1 MSDALSSNTP
11 QHDIRDSERQQRKKQ
26 ADEMRKLSQ
35 RNELMQSIRSI
46 LSQVKS
52 DNSSAHFQ
60 QTLQEGSLEEI
71 RNESLELRRVLDVDT
86 KMRRLSSKTSN
97 HGVAFLKVVQPLLE
111 GKKQIDRL
119 QNELKQYRSGDKRD
133 NLSPQETTAL
143 RTLVMQL
150 RQTLQN
156 YNLLRDQALKLYLKY
171 SQGRRKDMGE
181 EAALRHS
188 TEYYL
193 QFVDAPQRA
202 RIEIQIKE
210 KMGDMPQ
217 ERRIEA
223 LKVFIQTLVQISPS
237 VRDAEAGRCL
247 EMARHFRNE
256 NHIDDAIGELKKALE
271 TLESAEIYNELAECW
286 KNKGDRA
293 QEAEALQKSIQC
305 QPDEIEA
312 YLRLAQLH
320 EEEGSLQDAVALYQK
335 ILELRP
341 GRLSILTHAARLAFD
356 SKLWPDAIRWYTQ
369 ILSQK
374 PKSKTT
380 ILRLGVSLIRC
391 GQIERGLSLLQE
403 CERRGVDDGLLNL
416 HLGIAYRAQG
426 HHNDAH
432 DAFAEAFQKSPN
444 EREVLY
450 WKALSDFETGEYEE
464 AERLCRSLLS
474 SKKTDSG
481 VTLLLGRILNAQKRS
496 GEALEILR
504 PLAKSPHAGGDD
516 LMEYGKSCMNTNQAE
531 EAYQILHPLFKKD
544 PANAEVREALGQACI
559 QSGRFSEAMQY
570 LTAS

>member
-1 MSDALSSNTP
+1 MNDTLSSNAP
-11 QHDIRDSERQQRKKQ
+11 QRDTRDADRQQRKKQ
-26 ADEMRKLSQ
+26 ADEMRKLSE

-60 QTLQEGSLEEI
+60 QTLNEGTLDEI

-86 KMRRLSSKTSN
+86 KMKRLSSKTAN
-97 HGVAFLKVVQPLLE
+97 HGVAFLKIIQPLLE

-133 NLSPQETTAL
+133 NLTPQETMAL
-143 RTLVMQL
+143 RTLVVQL

-188 TEYYL
+188 TEFYL

-210 KMGDMPQ
+210 KMGEMSL

-256 NHIDDAIGELKKALE
+256 NHIDDAVGELKKALE

-286 KNKGDRA
+286 KVKGDRS
-293 QEAEALQKSIQC
+293 QEAEALQKAIQC

-312 YLRLAQLH
+312 YLRLAQLY
-320 EEEGSLQDAVALYQK
+320 EEDGALQPAIALYQK

-341 GRLSILTHAARLAFD
+341 GRLSFLTHAARLAFD

-380 ILRLGVSLIRC
+380 ILRLGVSLIRSD
-391 GQIERGLSLLQE
+391 QIERGLSLLLE
-403 CERRGVDDGLLNL
+403 CQRRGMEDGLLDL

-426 HHNDAH
+426 HHSDARN
-432 DAFAEAFQKSPN
+432 AFAQALQRSPN
-444 EREVLY
+444 EREILY
-450 WKALSDFETGEYEE
+450 WKALSDFETGDYEE

-474 SKKTDSG
+474 QKKSDIG
-481 VTLLLGRILNAQKRS
+481 ETLLLGRILNAQKRS
-496 GEALEILR
+496 QEAFEILR
-504 PLAKSPHAGGDD
+504 PLAQSPHAGGDD
-516 LMEYGKSCMNTNQAE
+516 LLEYGKSCINANQAE
-531 EAYQILHPLFKKD
+531 EAYQVLQSLFKKD
-544 PANAEVREALGQACI
+544 PANTVVRETLGQACI
-559 QSGRFSEAMQY
+559 QSGRFSEAMHY
-570 LTAS
+570 ITAS